1 MTVFPSGP
9 MLVPFSIRLIYS
21 LPLTIYAKKQLNIT
35 ILCTMTPND
44 LSFQH
49 SSIPCLM
56 IPMINVMSV
65 NIVRAR
71 KADMRYIKGVKAPAK
86 V

>member
-1 MTVFPSGP
+1 
-9 MLVPFSIRLIYS
+9 
-21 LPLTIYAKKQLNIT
+21 
-35 ILCTMTPND
+35 MTPND
-44 LSFQH
+44 LSFKH